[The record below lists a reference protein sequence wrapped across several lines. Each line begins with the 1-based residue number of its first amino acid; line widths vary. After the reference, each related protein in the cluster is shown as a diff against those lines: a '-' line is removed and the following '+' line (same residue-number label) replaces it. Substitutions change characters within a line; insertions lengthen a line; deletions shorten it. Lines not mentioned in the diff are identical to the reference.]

1 MSNLEIP
8 AQTIVDNLRN
18 EIARLNDERLTLTIK
33 LDHAYQVIAAY
44 EAQTEQAAPA
54 TEEQETA

>member
-1 MSNLEIP
+1 MTNLEIP

-18 EIARLNDERLTLTIK
+18 EIARLNDERLTLSIK
-33 LDHAYQVIAAY
+33 LDYANKVIAAY
-44 EAQTEQAAPA
+44 EAQAEQMAPA

>member
-1 MSNLEIP
+1 MTNLEIP

-33 LDHAYQVIAAY
+33 LDHAYSVIASY
-44 EAQTEQAAPA
+44 EAMVEQAVPA